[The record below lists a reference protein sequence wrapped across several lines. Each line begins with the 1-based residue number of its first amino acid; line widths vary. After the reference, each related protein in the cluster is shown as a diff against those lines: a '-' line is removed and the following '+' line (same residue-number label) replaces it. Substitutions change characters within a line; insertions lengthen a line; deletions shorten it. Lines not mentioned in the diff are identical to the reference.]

1 MDLASFSRSFRA
13 LRLRIMV
20 SRQWTL
26 MKDNGLLMNDVEV
39 LMIECDGLV
48 DGGGGSCN

>member
-26 MKDNGLLMNDVEV
+26 MKDGLLMNDDED
-39 LMIECDGLV
+39 LKIECDGLV